1 MNKEF
6 TLAIDVVEH
15 YHSIDGIPPTQRE
28 YSTVVLVEALD
39 MEEAETKVEEWFLK
53 SDIEE
58 YVRHEVH
65 IVKTLPKIH

>member
-6 TLAIDVVEH
+6 TVAIGVIEH
-15 YHSIDGIPPTQRE
+15 YHSNDGVPPRQRG

-53 SDIEE
+53 SDIEG
-58 YVRHEVH
+58 YVRHKIE
-65 IVKTLPKIH
+65 IIKTLPKIH